1 MQYIRTQ
8 AILALIGLAIVGGV
22 LYSQA
27 QRLSTIVV
35 PAEGGT
41 FNEAIVGLPGQL
53 NPLFDRGNPV
63 DRDLDRL
70 IFSGLMKFDANGLP
84 VTDLAE
90 SYAVSA
96 DGLTYTFVLRDGL
109 RWHDGA
115 PLTHEDVAFTI
126 SLMQDP
132 TFPGPAD
139 VAGLWRKVSLSSPA
153 RNTIRFV
160 LPEPFAPFLDY
171 TTVGLLPKHLLE
183 GISASQLLGHP
194 FNSNPIGA
202 GPMRLVRL
210 DRQNGLATDAW
221 LEPNLEYSGAK
232 KPLLAQLH
240 FHFYPTA
247 EAAYEAYTAGEV
259 QALSAFTPDT
269 FSQAVQNPN
278 LEMFSS
284 RLPEYTLIFLNQ
296 KNEGVNFFQEKKV
309 RQALLAG
316 LNRQTMVDTV
326 LRGQA
331 FVATGPIL
339 PGTWA
344 YNDNLTPIAYDPV
357 HAADLL
363 NSAGWALP
371 PEAVPGAPDY
381 VRSKNGRQLK
391 FSLLVPPDGIHQAVA
406 LLAIKD
412 WAVVGVQATMEVLPA
427 NDIKSALGNRTFQA
441 AMVDLNFSATP
452 DPDPYPFWHQTQI
465 ESGQNFSGFNSRDIS
480 EILEQARINPSYK
493 DRVKF
498 YRAFQNKFMDQV
510 PALLLY
516 YPIFN
521 YAVDKK
527 VGGVQLGPLVDR
539 SDRFNS
545 MADWYIVT
553 RRVIENAP
561 EP

>member
-1 MQYIRTQ
+1 MHYIRTQ

-22 LYSQA
+22 LYTQA
-27 QRLSTIVV
+27 QRLNIIIV

-41 FNEAIVGLPGQL
+41 FSEAVVGLPGQL
-53 NPLFDRGNPV
+53 NPLFDRGHPV

-84 VTDLAE
+84 AADLAE

-96 DGLTYTFVLRDGL
+96 DGLTYTFVLRDNL

-115 PLTHEDVAFTI
+115 PVTQDDVVFTI
-126 SLMQDP
+126 SLMQAGD
-132 TFPGPAD
+132 FPGPKD
-139 VAGLWRKVSLSSPA
+139 VADLWRKVVVSSPA
-153 RNTIRFV
+153 RNTVRFI

-183 GISASQLLGHP
+183 GVSASQLLGHP
-194 FNSNPIGA
+194 FNRNPIGA
-202 GPMRLVRL
+202 GPMRLIRL
-210 DRQNGLATDAW
+210 DQQSGLVTDAW
-221 LEPNLEYSGAK
+221 LEPNPDYASAQ
-232 KPLLAQLH
+232 KPFLAQLH
-240 FHFYPTA
+240 FHFFSTA
-247 EAAYEAYTAGEV
+247 EAAYDAYLAGDV
-259 QALSAFTPDT
+259 QALSTFTPDT
-269 FSQAVQNPN
+269 FAQAAQNPQ
-278 LEMFSS
+278 LEIFSS

-296 KNEGVNFFQEKKV
+296 KNEGLNFFQEKKV

-326 LRGQA
+326 LKGQA

-344 YNDNLTPIAYDPV
+344 YNDSLTPIAYDPA
-357 HAADLL
+357 HAAELL

-371 PEAVPGAPDY
+371 PEAVPGTPDY
-381 VRSKNGRQLK
+381 VRSKNERQLK
-391 FSLLVPPDGIHQAVA
+391 FSLLVPPDGIHQAIA

-412 WAVVGVQATMEVLPA
+412 WAALGMQATMEVLPA
-427 NDIKSALGNRTFQA
+427 NDIKTALENRSFQA
-441 AMVDLNFSATP
+441 AMVDLNFSTTP

-493 DRVKF
+493 DRAKF
-498 YRAFQNKFMDQV
+498 YRAFQNKFIDQT

-539 SDRFNS
+539 SDRFNNI
-545 MADWYIVT
+545 ADWYIVT

-561 EP
+561 